1 MEIVFISFILIT
13 AFLYS
18 SVGHGGASGYLAL
31 MALFSIAP
39 EYMKSSALLMNL
51 FVSAIAFFSYYQSG
65 YFRWKIFLPFALSSM
80 PMAFFGAKL
89 IIDPQIYKFIL
100 GILLLI
106 GAGRIL
112 YKPKEKYEIRKSSF
126 VLSFAIGAVMGFFS
140 GMIGIGGG
148 VILSPLLLI
157 LKWTNVKETAAISAL
172 FIFVNSATGLAGNWN
187 NGFVLPNEIFIW
199 IFAGIIGAIAG
210 SYVGSKKFSVVWTK
224 YILAIILIMASIKLF
239 VV

>member
-1 MEIVFISFILIT
+1 MEVFLIICIVII

-31 MALFSIAP
+31 MAFFSIAP

-65 YFRWKIFLPFALSSM
+65 YFRWKIFLPFAISSM

-112 YKPKEKYEIRKSSF
+112 YKPKEMYEIKKSSF
-126 VLSFAIGAVMGFFS
+126 LLSLAIGAVMGFFS

-148 VILSPLLLI
+148 IILSPLLLM

-172 FIFVNSATGLAGNWN
+172 FIFVNSATGLAGTWKD
-187 NGFVLPNEIFIW
+187 GFVLPNEIILW
-199 IFAGIIGAIAG
+199 ITAGIIGGLAG
-210 SYVGSKKFSVVWTK
+210 SYMGSKKFSFVWTK
-224 YILAIILIMASIKLF
+224 YILAVVLIMASIKLF
-239 VV
+239 SI